1 MRPLLLLLAVPVLF
15 VTGCTTSSHRTAT
28 ATATPTTAP
37 AAPTSAASASAGPV
51 DTGTPSGPA
60 RTGTPSGP
68 AKPGSPTGT
77 KSGGGAAGTAT
88 PRCHTG
94 DLKLTLGKR
103 GGDTATKFQPLY
115 FTNVARHACTLHGF
129 PGVSAVAGDDRHQV
143 GEALDRATF
152 NPKVTLTL
160 APGDIAYA
168 ILGLH
173 DVGMFPASRCKP
185 VSVRG
190 YRVYPPDET
199 KSVFVA
205 SATKVC
211 SAKDVNVG
219 NVAAILIH
227 PVD

>member
-15 VTGCTTSSHRTAT
+15 VAGCTASSHS
-28 ATATPTTAP
+28 TATPTTAP
-37 AAPTSAASASAGPV
+37 SVPTSAASASAGPV
-51 DTGTPSGPA
+51 G
-60 RTGTPSGP
+60 TGTPSGP
-68 AKPGSPTGT
+68 AKTGSPTGT
-77 KSGGGAAGTAT
+77 TGGGGGATGTAT

-103 GGDTATKFQPLY
+103 GGATATKFQPLY
-115 FTNVARHACTLHGF
+115 FTNVADHACTLHGY
-129 PGVSAVAGDDRHQV
+129 PGVSRVAGDDGHQV
-143 GEALDRATF
+143 GDAFDRDAF
-152 NPKVTLTL
+152 NPKVTVTL
-160 APGDIAYA
+160 APGDVAYA
-168 ILGLH
+168 ILATH
-173 DVGMFPASRCKP
+173 DVGTFPVRQCKP

-205 SATKVC
+205 GATKTC
-211 SAKDVNVG
+211 SAKGVNVG